1 MIQVHSGKRGKYNA
15 AKTGKF
21 FPLHPEKYTGQL
33 PLIYKSSLEFRC
45 MRYLDS
51 NPIIQQW
58 KYEGLSIKYFDKSTG
73 KARRYYIDFTAV
85 AKVGNIQK
93 TLWIE
98 VKPSCE
104 CHPPKNKNNVKAC
117 LTYLMNQS
125 KWEAARL
132 MAKSKGCEFHILT
145 EKELN

>member
-21 FPLHPEKYTGQL
+21 LPLHPEKYVGPL
-33 PLIYKSSLEFRC
+33 PLIYKSSLEYRC

-51 NPIIQQW
+51 NSAIQQW
-58 KYEGLSIKYFDKSTG
+58 KYEGLSIKYRDKSNG
-73 KARRYYIDFTAV
+73 KVRRYFIDFIAIE
-85 AKVGNIQK
+85 KIGKIQK

-98 VKPSCE
+98 VKPSSE
-104 CHPPKNKNNVKAC
+104 CQPPKNKNNIKAQN
-117 LTYLMNQS
+117 TYLTNKS
-125 KWEAARL
+125 KWEAAKL
-132 MAKSKGCEFHILT
+132 LAKSKGCEFHILT